1 MYEKISYTRYV
12 KIIFQQYLYGSCCST
27 KWDWKKHIQEMTGI
41 LFYFTKETSNG
52 LRKLEIVTV
61 TIDTSRS
68 K

>member
-1 MYEKISYTRYV
+1 
-12 KIIFQQYLYGSCCST
+12 
-27 KWDWKKHIQEMTGI
+27 MTGI